1 MVPLKNDILGIMAVS
16 QASTQNF
23 VPVRDIKDGVVIL
36 KDGQLCMV
44 MLASTINFALKSVAE
59 QEAILKQFQGF
70 LNTIDFS
77 LQFYIQSRKLD
88 IGPYLDKLR
97 GRESSQYNDLMRIQL
112 REYIQFVD
120 TFTSEVDI
128 MTKNFFVIIPY
139 KPVTANLPKGL
150 AGFMNKRQPA
160 PDGVKFTEYRTQ
172 LEQRV
177 SVVERGLARI
187 GVRTILLG
195 NDELVELYYHIFNP
209 GETSRAPSAS

>member
-1 MVPLKNDILGIMAVS
+1 MAVS
-16 QASTQNF
+16 QAATQDF
-23 VPVRDIKDGVVIL
+23 VPIRDIKEGVVIL

-44 MLASTINFALKSVAE
+44 MLASTINFALKSALE
-59 QEAILKQFQGF
+59 QEAVLRQFQGF

-88 IGPYLDKLR
+88 IGPYLDKLH

-112 REYIQFVD
+112 REYINFVD
-120 TFTSEVDI
+120 TFTQEVDI

-139 KPVTANLPKGL
+139 KSVTANLPKGL
-150 AGFMNKRQPA
+150 SGFVNNRQTT
-160 PDGVKFTEYRTQ
+160 PDEIKFKEYRTQ

-177 SVVERGLARI
+177 SVVEQGLARVGI
-187 GVRTILLG
+187 RTILLS

-209 GETSRAPSAS
+209 GETNQAPRAS